1 MFSTSGILI
10 LMLFCFNFYFYLSST
25 QLVCDLTTSDQYPPL
40 QTEAKVLDEVAL
52 SDEDVAHVIRVT
64 YLVNTWTKLEKK
76 KNTYYNITDMTNFII
91 IKMINYN

>member
-1 MFSTSGILI
+1 VNVTGVFHTMFSTSRILI

-76 KNTYYNITDMTNFII
+76 I
-91 IKMINYN
+91 IK